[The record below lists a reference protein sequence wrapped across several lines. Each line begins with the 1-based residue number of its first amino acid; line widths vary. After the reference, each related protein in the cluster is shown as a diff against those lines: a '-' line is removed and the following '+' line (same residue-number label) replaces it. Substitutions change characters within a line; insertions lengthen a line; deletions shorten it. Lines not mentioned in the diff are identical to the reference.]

1 MTTEQNF
8 VKIKRK
14 IQITNVTVF
23 ICGTR
28 NVPLSGTILP
38 IFESGTSSGSL
49 PFQQDDE
56 RDRINYK
63 KKNRTNSISKDIFG
77 APSVK
82 RIVLR
87 TTFQRQT
94 RRFQNVLGVPLRQ
107 RFGRCFVRSAHVVL
121 GAYAVRCSWLVRS
134 FTIVHG
140 VSSANAL
147 SVESDFRRTIG
158 NRKTRFLSIIDH
170 RDRRRV
176 ARTALN

>member
-1 MTTEQNF
+1 MAQ
-8 VKIKRK
+8 
-14 IQITNVTVF
+14 
-23 ICGTR
+23 GTCLCR
-28 NVPLSGTILP
+28 ERFSL
-38 IFESGTSSGSL
+38 FSS
-49 PFQQDDE
+49 PE
-56 RDRINYK
+56 RARDRFLFNRTTNAIVLITK
-63 KKNRTNSISKDIFG
+63 KKNRTNSISKDVFG